1 MIEIF
6 DALGSRVPA
15 AAVPGGLME
24 VVKKL
29 SGVYLVGVAVAVAV
43 YFIIGAFL
51 PDDFD
56 ALSVWEILDIL
67 MVVGLGLALLFNYD
81 RKRREGGRDAGEPVT
96 RRYLEV
102 NLLFYLT
109 AGITILFLHNWFAL
123 LGLGAD
129 NLGGPD
135 ASGNHQRWVIWAVVD
150 TVLPIVL
157 GVTGCHMWSDSAKS
171 DS

>member
-1 MIEIF
+1 
-6 DALGSRVPA
+6 
-15 AAVPGGLME
+15 ME
-24 VVKKL
+24 AIKKL
-29 SGVYLVGVAVAVAV
+29 VAVYLVGLAVAVAV
-43 YFIIGAFL
+43 YFIIGGFL

-56 ALSVWEILDIL
+56 SLSVWEILDIL
-67 MVVGLGLALLFNYD
+67 MVIALGFALLFNYD
-81 RKRREGGRDAGEPVT
+81 RKRREGGRDAGEPVS

-102 NLLFYLT
+102 NVLFYLT

-150 TVLPIVL
+150 TLLPITM
-157 GVTGCHMWSDSAKS
+157 GVTGCHMWADASTKEAESES
-171 DS
+171 GQMGCGR

>member
-1 MIEIF
+1 
-6 DALGSRVPA
+6 
-15 AAVPGGLME
+15 ME
-24 VVKKL
+24 AIKKL
-29 SGVYLVGVAVAVAV
+29 VAVYLVGLAVAVAV
-43 YFIIGAFL
+43 YFIIGGFL

-56 ALSVWEILDIL
+56 SLSVWEILDIL
-67 MVVGLGLALLFNYD
+67 MVIALGFALLFNYD
-81 RKRREGGRDAGEPVT
+81 RKRREGGRDAGEPVS

-150 TVLPIVL
+150 TLLPITM
-157 GVTGCHMWSDSAKS
+157 GVTGCHMWADASTKDAKS
-171 DS
+171 ESG